1 MLVVLGEPARQ
12 INVEVRRTVLGVA
25 LSQISQWAAA
35 AVYGQRRA
43 LQQHQGGQSGGPA
56 QAAQRNCRWKNQN
69 AAGKKGPSRCMHN
82 LDRAQLIVHLGSIAA
97 LIAERPSLKRNQR
110 DKIDGMSRGSWFRL
124 NIFVAGFVLAAGSL
138 APTAMGHG
146 KSQHGRKYKPP
157 PPAANIEVDVVRAR
171 DGKPI
176 QNAAVIFHPVEGE
189 RDKGSVELKSNSD
202 GKATVQVLAIG
213 DTVELQVI
221 AQGFQTYGGEC
232 SINKPQMVFRVRL
245 DRPQEQYS
253 IYTPHSG
260 TSNNGEGNCGEIE
273 VTSAPAGGSA
283 APQSGQSPPN

>member
-1 MLVVLGEPARQ
+1 MQELDG
-12 INVEVRRTVLGVA
+12 
-25 LSQISQWAAA
+25 
-35 AVYGQRRA
+35 
-43 LQQHQGGQSGGPA
+43 A
-56 QAAQRNCRWKNQN
+56 QV
-69 AAGKKGPSRCMHN
+69 
-82 LDRAQLIVHLGSIAA
+82 IVHDGRIAA